1 MARTIAPFHVLNV
14 LRADCGVAQAM
25 ERLAKDNREEL
36 QRVRDKAAQ
45 EEAAARRDTAAVRQE
60 VERYKAMLDEQKGS
74 TAVKLQDFAKELS
87 AAATA
92 DKEVLEHRRRKEVE
106 LLRQEKEDEKARA
119 VEEVE
124 GLIAQIKRL
133 EQQVAERDQELEKSA
148 KIVGFMEDAEATLK
162 NRLRAAEQRTVEIQ
176 GESDEAN
183 RKLRQEVLDPPSP
196 VPRLFRHH
204 MSKCGRGR

>member
-1 MARTIAPFHVLNV
+1 M
-14 LRADCGVAQAM
+14 
-25 ERLAKDNREEL
+25 
-36 QRVRDKAAQ
+36 
-45 EEAAARRDTAAVRQE
+45 
-60 VERYKAMLDEQKGS
+60 
-74 TAVKLQDFAKELS
+74 
-87 AAATA
+87 
-92 DKEVLEHRRRKEVE
+92 
-106 LLRQEKEDEKARA
+106 
-119 VEEVE
+119 
-124 GLIAQIKRL
+124 
-133 EQQVAERDQELEKSA
+133 AERDQELEKSA